1 MTAHKKFLNELSN
14 PVKKY
19 ERKMKVQ
26 QRKKVNIQQSEG
38 VSTIDNDELMKELE
52 AKLFDELFGF
62 VDDDQTRLYSFSKTG
77 SVILVFPVFVNWKL
91 LGGIEGFPNTIHGAV
106 PRKQIPFQISNENN
120 EIWFGRAKER

>member
-19 ERKMKVQ
+19 ERKMKAQ
-26 QRKKVNIQQSEG
+26 QQKKVNIQQSAG

-62 VDDDQTRLYSFSKTG
+62 VDDD
-77 SVILVFPVFVNWKL
+77 
-91 LGGIEGFPNTIHGAV
+91 
-106 PRKQIPFQISNENN
+106 
-120 EIWFGRAKER
+120 

>member
-62 VDDDQTRLYSFSKTG
+62 VDDD
-77 SVILVFPVFVNWKL
+77 
-91 LGGIEGFPNTIHGAV
+91 
-106 PRKQIPFQISNENN
+106 
-120 EIWFGRAKER
+120 